1 MNTVTKREL
10 KKLFWDYT
18 DLVRLPELCAMMGGI
33 GDSTAR
39 KLLRE
44 GHIRSIMVR
53 STYYIPKTCIID
65 YLLSSHYKRYK
76 LKLKHVIPKGSKG
89 ASKLNAKLPQKNRS
103 TRTDGIRSLRRSAR
117 NGRFLK
123 RTPSIMRF
131 GTSRK

>member
-1 MNTVTKREL
+1 MTKREL
-10 KKLFWDYT
+10 KKLFRDYP

-33 GDSTAR
+33 GESTAR

-76 LKLKHVIPKGSKG
+76 LKLKHVIPEGSKG
-89 ASKLNAKLPQKNRS
+89 ASK
-103 TRTDGIRSLRRSAR
+103 
-117 NGRFLK
+117 
-123 RTPSIMRF
+123 
-131 GTSRK
+131 